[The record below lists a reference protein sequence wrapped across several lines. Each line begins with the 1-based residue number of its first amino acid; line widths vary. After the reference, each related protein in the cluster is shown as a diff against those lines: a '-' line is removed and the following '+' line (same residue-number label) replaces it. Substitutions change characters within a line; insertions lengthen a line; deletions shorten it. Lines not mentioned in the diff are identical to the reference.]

1 MSDGFIL
8 EKSISVGC
16 PRKLENC
23 KIMCSNTPMD
33 YDKIK
38 IMGTRVKVYS
48 MDKVAEIE

>member
-1 MSDGFIL
+1 LSDGFIL

-33 YDKIK
+33 SDKMK
-38 IMGTRVKVYS
+38 IMCTRDKVDS